1 MLYCYSEHT
10 SSGNCYIQKQT
21 KGRQQNEAWNI
32 CLITS
37 CNEVMKLS
45 PISYNTDNIF
55 KYTVK

>member
-10 SSGNCYIQKQT
+10 SSGNCYIQKQN
-21 KGRQQNEAWNI
+21 KGRQKNEAWNI

-45 PISYNTDNIF
+45 PISYNTDNIL
-55 KYTVK
+55 